1 MERKKNLRKTFV
13 VLVACLILTLAF
25 SVPTS
30 ARELVELDEPCTLNL
45 TYKYDETFF
54 EGEEIK
60 IYKVADFTLVGEY
73 VLSDM
78 FDEYPIDIENIKTQ
92 DEWNAVRDTLVA
104 YIAADSLV
112 ATATVT
118 TNADGVASFENLS
131 VGLYLVG
138 GIITDYID
146 DGTIE
151 FADFLIS
158 VPGLDEA
165 DKWVYDVD
173 ATPKSVYHEPVYEE
187 IEYSVIKLWKDSGNE
202 DKRPAAVEI
211 EIFKDGEIVE
221 TVKLSK
227 DNDWKYSWI
236 GLDDGSVWT
245 VVERNV
251 PDGYTL
257 TLEKKDATF
266 VVTNT
271 FIPVEP
277 PTGDSFNA
285 QPYIIA
291 ICISGVLL
299 IVVGIIRHKKESESV

>member
-1 MERKKNLRKTFV
+1 MKRKKNLRKAFA

-25 SVPTS
+25 AVPTS
-30 ARELVELDEPCTLNL
+30 ARELVELEKPCTLDL
-45 TYKYDETFF
+45 TYKYEETFF

-60 IYKVADFTLVGEY
+60 VYKVADFTRVGVYE
-73 VLSDM
+73 LTDM
-78 FDEYPIDIENIKTQ
+78 FDEYPIDISDIKTQ
-92 DEWNAVRDTLVA
+92 DEWNAIRDTLVA

-112 ATATVT
+112 ATATAT
-118 TNADGVASFENLS
+118 TNADGVASFTDLS

-158 VPGLDEA
+158 VPGLDED

-173 ATPKSVYHEPVYEE
+173 AMPKSVYHEPVYEE
-187 IEYSVIKLWKDSGNE
+187 IPYSVIKLWKDSGNE
-202 DKRPAAVEI
+202 DKRPEDVDV
-211 EIFKDGEIVE
+211 EIFKDGELVE
-221 TVKLSK
+221 SVKLSA

-251 PDGYTL
+251 PEGYTL
-257 TLEKKDATF
+257 TMENKEATF

-271 FIPVEP
+271 FVPVEP
-277 PTGDSFNA
+277 PTGDSFDA

-291 ICISGVLL
+291 ICVAGALL
-299 IVVGIIRHKKESESV
+299 IVLGIIRHKKEASA